1 MSAARKADGD
11 DEILSADGGLFLI
24 VAALF
29 VALVLA
35 GGAAFMLLKKQ
46 PHKPRVMGASAGTAP
61 DEPEQVEADDEISFD
76 AKVDAAAAAIELEV
90 VVDNPT
96 QHELGIIVDDD
107 DDDEPLPPMYGRA
120 SAPAASFDAKVDA
133 AAAAAQK
140 ADGRASAPA
149 ASFEAKV
156 EAAAAAARN
165 ADSFE
170 AKVEA
175 AAAAARNAGVDDAP
189 GGTKVEINLEAE
201 LLNIQ
206 GVLQGERE
214 A

>member
-46 PHKPRVMGASAGTAP
+46 PHKPRVMGASAGPAP

-140 ADGRASAPA
+140 ADGRASPRPRRASLPRSRRRPPPRGTRTASKPRSRRRPPPRGTRAWTMRPA
-149 ASFEAKV
+149 VQRSKSISKQ
-156 EAAAAAARN
+156 N
-165 ADSFE
+165 C
-170 AKVEA
+170 
-175 AAAAARNAGVDDAP
+175 
-189 GGTKVEINLEAE
+189 
-201 LLNIQ
+201 
-206 GVLQGERE
+206 
-214 A
+214 

>member
-46 PHKPRVMGASAGTAP
+46 PHKPRVMGASAGPAP
-61 DEPEQVEADDEISFD
+61 DEPERATPPAPADDEISFD

-165 ADSFE
+165 A
-170 AKVEA
+170 
-175 AAAAARNAGVDDAP
+175 GVDDAP
-189 GGTKVEINLEAE
+189 GGTKIEINLEAE